1 MLSALQFDADGED
14 DELIAAPEPADF
26 PDKGE
31 CFGLQLQVI
40 CKADS
45 LNEHLEGH
53 LKDVIREYVEYAG
66 NICSVVKACSYK
78 LEIALPSSGQSKAAR
93 DLIIDFELPAE
104 LSQSMSEVKQAI
116 DDAFQK
122 SISGGKAKTYLTSI
136 TVMSHE

>member
-26 PDKGE
+26 PGKGE
-31 CFGLQLQVI
+31 RFGLQLQVI

-45 LNEHLEGH
+45 LNDHLEGH
-53 LKDVIREYVEYAG
+53 LKDVIREYIEYAG

-78 LEIALPSSGQSKAAR
+78 LEIASPSSDQARAAR
-93 DLIIDFELPAE
+93 GLIINFELPAE
-104 LSQSMSEVKQAI
+104 LSGSLPAVKQAI
-116 DDAFQK
+116 HDAFQK

-136 TVMSHE
+136 TVIGHE